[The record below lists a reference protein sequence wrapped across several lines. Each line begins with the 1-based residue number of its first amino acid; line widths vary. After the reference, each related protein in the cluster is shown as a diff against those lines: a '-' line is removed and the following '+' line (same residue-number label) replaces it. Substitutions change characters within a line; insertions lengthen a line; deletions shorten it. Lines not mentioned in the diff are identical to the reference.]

1 MLMRKGV
8 NRPVMKLLCVWGVFA
23 SMNAW
28 SQEGQRHQ
36 DCLSKRAAK
45 ATEQNKKEN
54 RSSMKPDIFKH
65 IIRLSVLIH
74 AMKLLTAVFFT
85 IKEIKPVED

>member
-8 NRPVMKLLCVWGVFA
+8 NRPVMKPLCVWGVFA

-28 SQEGQRHQ
+28 SQEKQCHQ

-54 RSSMKPDIFKH
+54 GSSMKPDIFKR

-74 AMKLLTAVFFT
+74 AMKLLCSLLFSSQL
-85 IKEIKPVED
+85 KK

>member
-1 MLMRKGV
+1 MLMRKGI
-8 NRPVMKLLCVWGVFA
+8 NRPVMKPLCVWGVFA

-28 SQEGQRHQ
+28 SQEKHRHR

-45 ATEQNKKEN
+45 ATEQNRKEN
-54 RSSMKPDIFKH
+54 GSSMKPDIFKH

-74 AMKLLTAVFFT
+74 AMKLLCSLLFSSQL
-85 IKEIKPVED
+85 KK